1 MATPVNQLKKTE
13 MTKMNRLDC
22 DAVDEYKNGN
32 VTLEDLLLVIY
43 SKGWIDG
50 SNDYVEREWY
60 LDDEEK

>member
-1 MATPVNQLKKTE
+1 
-13 MTKMNRLDC
+13 MNRLDC

-60 LDDEEK
+60 LDDEEEK